1 MLSLI
6 TSWVG
11 LNNSIAECI
20 IYISNITRISVEVS
34 PEIASV
40 DFFVS
45 AIFDLKSLLL
55 SLLIF
60 TLFALLNVLFPL
72 AVVVFLITYRII
84 QSSELALEDI
94 FRLSKGQAYIYL
106 TITSGYKVAR
116 KMQTKCKLWIAHAIV
131 IANYHTLLFLTN
143 TTLLTSHNQG
153 EKQVSGKLLGKN
165 FLLRGRGSPPFW
177 KYYKTLRK
185 HYLVSP
191 LSHMSNLYFKTPTDT
206 GAFWIFTIY
215 HKRNYFWIC
224 KK

>member
-1 MLSLI
+1 MKIFTFLKSNLYLYTCAFLSYWFIDLLSLI

-72 AVVVFLITYRII
+72 TVVVFLITYRII
-84 QSSELALEDI
+84 QSSEQALEDI

-143 TTLLTSHNQG
+143 TTLLISHNQG

-165 FLLRGRGSPPFW
+165 FLLGGGGVLHRL
-177 KYYKTLRK
+177 KILQNAKETLFG
-185 HYLVSP
+185 V
-191 LSHMSNLYFKTPTDT
+191 
-206 GAFWIFTIY
+206 TIEPY
-215 HKRNYFWIC
+215 V
-224 KK
+224 